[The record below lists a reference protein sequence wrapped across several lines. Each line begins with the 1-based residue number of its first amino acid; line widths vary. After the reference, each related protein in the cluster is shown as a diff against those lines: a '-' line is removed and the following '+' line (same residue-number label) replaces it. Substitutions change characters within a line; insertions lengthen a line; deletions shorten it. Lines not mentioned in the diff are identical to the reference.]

1 MITSASAEE
10 AGDRRRA
17 KRIRG
22 WGGGQNVKAG
32 SFSACCV
39 TINSDTLNNSV
50 SDIESAVCQH
60 LPVTL
65 PEGSSSPGGRSH
77 YKKNNQRDLMEL
89 ISSGLFN
96 VAILPCFHSLTPHT
110 HTHTHI
116 YVYVYMYT
124 YLYLPIYTLDPPPP
138 SLPFVSARDRPSP
151 ASPLRTLLPPSHLL
165 APLFSS
171 GFPYLLLCS
180 HVLSLCMTHSAQ

>member
-1 MITSASAEE
+1 MKTITSASAEE

-124 YLYLPIYTLDPPPP
+124 YLYLPIYTLDPPPLPCPLFRLVIAPLLPHLSVP
-138 SLPFVSARDRPSP
+138 SFLRLIS
-151 ASPLRTLLPPSHLL
+151 SPLCSRQAFLTFCF
-165 APLFSS
+165 AVTF
-171 GFPYLLLCS
+171 YLC
-180 HVLSLCMTHSAQ
+180 A